1 MRNAL
6 RDLEKPG
13 FPAEHVGLAYAQWAP
28 TAEDGKVPDNQR
40 TGWLNS
46 LAAARVPSDYRN
58 FFDLWKG
65 SFDKSGDRT
74 FELLLASRLLVGH
87 GNASAT
93 DVGLTVHHTWG
104 VPMVPGPTLKG
115 LLAHYVDAVHGPG
128 NPDRNPWEQE
138 AQELARVDFQGVVW
152 HGRRIHRGP
161 GRIYRLL
168 FGAPDAEED
177 PAMLEHGLE
186 AGASAGIVVFHD
198 ALYVPGS
205 APDDTP
211 FAVDVLTVHQKRYY
225 DTSGKFWPNDYDD
238 PNPVAFLTV
247 RPGTRMLF
255 ALSGPSGW
263 TELAERLLRDA
274 LEKWGVGG
282 KTSSGYGRFIQLDQ
296 SPLGLSLPAK
306 AAGIASSAR
315 HQRGDRVSVTRIED
329 PKGKMKFR
337 ADDGLLCHFA
347 GEEPPRVEVG
357 QSLEVWIANVS
368 LQSYTITLREPKSLQ
383 ESKKRK

>member
-1 MRNAL
+1 MRDVL
-6 RDLEKPG
+6 RDLGRPG

-28 TAEDGKVPDNQR
+28 TAGDGKVPDDQR
-40 TGWLNS
+40 TGWLNW
-46 LAAARVPSDYRN
+46 LAAARVPPDYQD
-58 FFDLWKG
+58 FFAVWKA
-65 SFDKSGDRT
+65 SFQKTGDRT
-74 FELLLASRLLVGH
+74 FELFLASRLLVGH

-104 VPMVPGPTLKG
+104 VPMVPGTALKG
-115 LLAHYVDAVHGPG
+115 LLAHYVDAVYGPD

-161 GRIYRLL
+161 GRNYRRL
-168 FGAPDAEED
+168 FGAPDAEKD
-177 PAMLEHGLE
+177 PAMLERGLD
-186 AGASAGIVVFHD
+186 AGASAGLVMFHD

-205 APDDTP
+205 SPDDKP

-225 DTSGKFWPNDYDD
+225 DNSGRYWPTDYDD
-238 PNPVAFLTV
+238 PNPVAFLSV
-247 RPGTRMLF
+247 RPGIRMLF
-255 ALSGPSGW
+255 ALSGPSDW

-282 KTSSGYGRFIQLDQ
+282 KTSSGYGGFIQPDQ
-296 SPLGLSLPAK
+296 SGHALSLPAK
-306 AAGIASSAR
+306 TAEITASPR
-315 HQRGDRVSVTRIED
+315 HQRGDRVSVTRIGD

-337 ADDGLLCHFA
+337 AEDGLLCHFA

-357 QSLEVWIANVS
+357 QSVEVWIANVS
-368 LQSYTITLREPKSLQ
+368 PQSYTITLREPKTSQ
-383 ESKKRK
+383 EGKKRK